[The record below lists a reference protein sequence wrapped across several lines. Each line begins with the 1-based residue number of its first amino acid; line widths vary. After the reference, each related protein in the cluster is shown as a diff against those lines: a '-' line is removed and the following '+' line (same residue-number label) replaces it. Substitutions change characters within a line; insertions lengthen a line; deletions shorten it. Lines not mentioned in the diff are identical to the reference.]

1 MKITDIQI
9 NQVSQNVEKSNPAVD
24 KTAGSPVSRVNSCDL
39 SVKTEMIRTQ
49 QGQAQVINPAV
60 NNNIR
65 EQLDEILVHYPP
77 FFPIAK
83 YQRLDLIE
91 KVKGIEE
98 KMENLSI
105 DENLKQMLSGKKLT
119 EDATD
124 NELSCALDKLF
135 YLRGILPRDGAV
147 SSDAPAIGS
156 ILNIKA

>member
-24 KTAGSPVSRVNSCDL
+24 KRAGSPVSRVNSCGL
-39 SVKTEMIRTQ
+39 SVKTEVIRTQ
-49 QGQAQVINPAV
+49 QGQAKAINPAV

-98 KMENLSI
+98 KLEDLSI
-105 DENLKQMLSGKKLT
+105 NEDLKQMLSGKKLT
-119 EDATD
+119 DDATD
-124 NELSCALDKLF
+124 NELSCALDNFF
-135 YLRGILPRDGAV
+135 YLRGILTKNEEV
-147 SSDAPAIGS
+147 FSDTPAIGS